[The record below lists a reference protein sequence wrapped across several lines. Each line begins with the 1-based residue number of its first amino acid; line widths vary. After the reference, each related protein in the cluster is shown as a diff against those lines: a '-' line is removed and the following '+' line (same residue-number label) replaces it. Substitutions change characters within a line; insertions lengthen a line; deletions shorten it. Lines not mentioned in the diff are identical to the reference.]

1 MIEVLSMADSEQF
14 MQGIEPNLQAVI
26 IVDRNTEVLSD
37 LATVLDATEDV
48 STIGIL
54 YGAGHMVDLSQRME
68 KLFGYIPV
76 EDKWFASMR
85 VDPRES
91 LLDDGDMTRM
101 RFMLKYQMYKAQE
114 EN

>member
-1 MIEVLSMADSEQF
+1 
-14 MQGIEPNLQAVI
+14 
-26 IVDRNTEVLSD
+26 
-37 LATVLDATEDV
+37 
-48 STIGIL
+48 
-54 YGAGHMVDLSQRME
+54 MVDLSQRME

-76 EDKWFASMR
+76 EDKWFASMS

>member
-1 MIEVLSMADSEQF
+1 
-14 MQGIEPNLQAVI
+14 
-26 IVDRNTEVLSD
+26 
-37 LATVLDATEDV
+37 
-48 STIGIL
+48 
-54 YGAGHMVDLSQRME
+54 
-68 KLFGYIPV
+68 
-76 EDKWFASMR
+76 MR